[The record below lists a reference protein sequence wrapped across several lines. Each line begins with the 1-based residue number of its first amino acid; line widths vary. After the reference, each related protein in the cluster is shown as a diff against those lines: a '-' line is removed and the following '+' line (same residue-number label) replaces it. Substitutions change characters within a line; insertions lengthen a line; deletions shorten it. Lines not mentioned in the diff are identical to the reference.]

1 MKILVT
7 FFSQTGN
14 TEKIAAAICGEAARA
29 HEAALQKIADV
40 DVQGLGAYDLV
51 FAGGPIHAGGLSAP
65 FKEFLDKLPSQP
77 KFALAAFVTHAA
89 EAYERTNFEKG
100 IQYIADITRD
110 KGIAYRGCFDCTGKL
125 DPALWPMVQKM
136 QKLSDEDWKARMER
150 IGPHP
155 DGEDEKNAR
164 AFVGTVLAK

>member
-7 FFSQTGN
+7 YFSQTGN
-14 TEKIAAAICGEAARA
+14 TEKIAKVILDEASRA
-29 HEAALQKIADV
+29 HEAALKKIEEV

-51 FAGGPIHAGGLSAP
+51 FAGGPIHGGGLAAP
-65 FKEFLDKLPSQP
+65 LKELLDKLPSKP
-77 KFALAAFVTHAA
+77 TFTLAAFITHAA
-89 EAYERTNFEKG
+89 EAYQRDNFAKG
-100 IQYIADITRD
+100 VQYITDIARN

-136 QKLSDEDWKARMER
+136 QKLSDEDWKARMDR

-155 DGEDEKNAR
+155 DGDDEKNAR